1 MFFPNPEQNI
11 RQRQDGSDDGR
22 LPAVRILAVL
32 RELGNHV
39 SRDNLNKPAT
49 KTARQSPAGL
59 VAVVELHPSLQT
71 TYRPDVSQNIGE
83 TNMEIQLQHLAEALA
98 IRCTVG
104 ELAELINATLAAD
117 DDERLTDEQAEAAGS
132 LHQLLCELKPDAM
145 HLAQIL

>member
-59 VAVVELHPSLQT
+59 VAVVELHLSLQT
-71 TYRPDVSQNIGE
+71 TYQPDVSQNIGE

>member
-59 VAVVELHPSLQT
+59 VAVVELHLSLQT
-71 TYRPDVSQNIGE
+71 TYQPDVSQNIGE
-83 TNMEIQLQHLAEALA
+83 TNMTIKHLAEALA

>member
-59 VAVVELHPSLQT
+59 VAVVELHLSLQA
-71 TYRPDVSQNIGE
+71 TYQPDVSQNIGE
-83 TNMEIQLQHLAEALA
+83 TNMTIQHLAEALA

-132 LHQLLCELKPDAM
+132 LHQLLCELRSDAM
-145 HLAQIL
+145 ELAQIL

>member
-39 SRDNLNKPAT
+39 SRDNLNNPAT

-71 TYRPDVSQNIGE
+71 TYRPDVSRNIGE
-83 TNMEIQLQHLAEALA
+83 TNMTIKHLAEALA

-132 LHQLLCELKPDAM
+132 LHQLLCELRSDAM
-145 HLAQIL
+145 ELAEIL

>member
-1 MFFPNPEQNI
+1 
-11 RQRQDGSDDGR
+11 
-22 LPAVRILAVL
+22 
-32 RELGNHV
+32 
-39 SRDNLNKPAT
+39 
-49 KTARQSPAGL
+49 
-59 VAVVELHPSLQT
+59 VELHLSLQA
-71 TYRPDVSQNIGE
+71 TYQPDVSQNIGE
-83 TNMEIQLQHLAEALA
+83 TNMTIQHLAEALA

>member
-49 KTARQSPAGL
+49 KTARQSPVGL
-59 VAVVELHPSLQT
+59 AAVVDLLSPEPVRRLAFGDDDNGKST
-71 TYRPDVSQNIGE
+71 SFRR
-83 TNMEIQLQHLAEALA
+83 EIQ
-98 IRCTVG
+98 V
-104 ELAELINATLAAD
+104 
-117 DDERLTDEQAEAAGS
+117 DERGG
-132 LHQLLCELKPDAM
+132 
-145 HLAQIL
+145 

>member
-59 VAVVELHPSLQT
+59 VAVVELHLSLQT
-71 TYRPDVSQNIGE
+71 TYQPDVSQNIGE
-83 TNMEIQLQHLAEALA
+83 TNMTIQHLAEALA